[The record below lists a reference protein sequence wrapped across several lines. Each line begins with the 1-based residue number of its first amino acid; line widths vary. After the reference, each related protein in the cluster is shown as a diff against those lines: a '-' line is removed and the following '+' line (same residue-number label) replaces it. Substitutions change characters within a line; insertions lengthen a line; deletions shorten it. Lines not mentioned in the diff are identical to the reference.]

1 MKGNTS
7 KGRWIGFGLVGALA
21 VTATAVTVVFSGQH
35 PAGAVDAR
43 PAATK
48 APLFTGVWAPGSGSQ
63 VWRTKMSAT
72 SLSTWD
78 RTYVGKSLRIQDL
91 RVSPGGT
98 DYTAVWRPGTGT
110 QVVKLGLTSSQ
121 FVADNASYAKKGLKL
136 TSLDTSHSITAVW
149 RPRASGT
156 PAQTVVVRLTTAHFQ
171 SRLQTLAKAGL
182 RPAFAD
188 YYKKS
193 GVANWIG
200 VFEHGS
206 GSAEVR
212 TTSSATVWH
221 NDVAGYYKDG
231 LRLAGLG
238 STLYTGVWRPGK
250 GGQQVWTAT
259 QSTFENDIAKYYHEG
274 YRLVR
279 IGSTF

>member
-1 MKGNTS
+1 MKGKMS
-7 KGRWIGFGLVGALA
+7 KRRWISVGVVSALA
-21 VTATAVTVVFSGQH
+21 VTATAATVMITGQH
-35 PAGAVDAR
+35 PAGAVSAK
-43 PAATK
+43 PAATR

-78 RTYVGKSLRIQDL
+78 RKYVGEGLRIQDL

-98 DYTAVWRPGTGT
+98 DYTAVWRPGKGT
-110 QVVKLGLTSSQ
+110 QVVKLGMTSSQ
-121 FVADNASYAKKGLKL
+121 FVAANASYAKKGLKL

-156 PAQTVVVRLTTAHFQ
+156 AAQTVVVRLTTAHFQ
-171 SRLQTLAKAGL
+171 SRLQTLGKAGL
-182 RPAFAD
+182 RPVLAD

-200 VFEHGS
+200 VFEHGT
-206 GSAEVR
+206 GGWQVR
-212 TTSSATVWH
+212 TTSSPTVWH
-221 NDVAGYYKDG
+221 NELNTYYNDK
-231 LRLAGLG
+231 LRVVGLG
-238 STLYTGVWRPGK
+238 STPYTAVWRPGT
-250 GGQQVWTAT
+250 GGQAVWTAT
-259 QSTFENDIAKYYHEG
+259 QTTFENDIAKYYHEG